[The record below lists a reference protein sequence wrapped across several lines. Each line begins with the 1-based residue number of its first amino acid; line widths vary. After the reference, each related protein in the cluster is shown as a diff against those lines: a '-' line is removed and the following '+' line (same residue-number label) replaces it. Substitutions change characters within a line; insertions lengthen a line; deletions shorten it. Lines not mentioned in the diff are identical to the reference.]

1 MRHRFHTSIANS
13 WKYNIKVGAKLKKQ
27 RRLSSTRKS
36 LDDAVKDGLDYFEW
50 KKKKTKEDLKRARQK
65 KKAQKNKL
73 AKGKK
78 KKAK

>member
-1 MRHRFHTSIANS
+1 M
-13 WKYNIKVGAKLKKQ
+13 
-27 RRLSSTRKS
+27 
-36 LDDAVKDGLDYFEW
+36 DDAVKDGLDYFEW